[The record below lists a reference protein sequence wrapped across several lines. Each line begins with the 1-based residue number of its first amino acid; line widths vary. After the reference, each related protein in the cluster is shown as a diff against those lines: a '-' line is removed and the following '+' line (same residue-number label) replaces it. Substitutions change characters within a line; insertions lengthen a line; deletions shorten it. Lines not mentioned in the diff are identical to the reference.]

1 MSSDALFTIPTFRN
15 PLLKILDPP
24 LERQITFKPFP
35 GSSRN
40 GQHDIYF
47 HVERNSL
54 IRPFSWYKVGGLNI
68 THNTIGNENI
78 GSPQQSR
85 RELFNEPR

>member
-1 MSSDALFTIPTFRN
+1 MEAGFQGSVM
-15 PLLKILDPP
+15 
-24 LERQITFKPFP
+24 ERQITFKPFP

-47 HVERNSL
+47 HVKCNSL
-54 IRPFSWYKVGGLNI
+54 MRPSSWYKVGGLTLHI
-68 THNTIGNENI
+68 EPLAMKIRI

-85 RELFNEPR
+85 RELFNESRLYQARSILS